1 MSEKEGAGGRGGGE
15 GRGWSPIPTDRL
27 VPLEAAESA
36 PSVWWSVTRSS
47 SLLPSNAKPGRELAC
62 PLPPSLSHSS
72 LASSLSL
79 LLPDPS
85 PRSLFPLLLSLLL
98 CTSLLSSSPPHPF
111 ILSPTPSSSFRRLR
125 SCKKLKLSQQLE
137 RSLQRFIAE
146 TFSIRALKT
155 LAAQTSPIHQH
166 KSLHF
171 PAGKGNP
178 SRKCCSVSAALS
190 ANPTSQ
196 PYLD

>member
-1 MSEKEGAGGRGGGE
+1 MGGE
-15 GRGWSPIPTDRL
+15 GRGWSPIRTDRL

-85 PRSLFPLLLSLLL
+85 PRSLFPLLLSPLL
-98 CTSLLSSSPPHPF
+98 TLLQPHGPSHCSSSMSGQSCPRALAHVLCPLPRRLF
-111 ILSPTPSSSFRRLR
+111 LPRPAFTPSPPIGLNSDVISSMNPP
-125 SCKKLKLSQQLE
+125 LSI
-137 RSLQRFIAE
+137 F
-146 TFSIRALKT
+146 F
-155 LAAQTSPIHQH
+155 
-166 KSLHF
+166 
-171 PAGKGNP
+171 
-178 SRKCCSVSAALS
+178 
-190 ANPTSQ
+190 
-196 PYLD
+196 